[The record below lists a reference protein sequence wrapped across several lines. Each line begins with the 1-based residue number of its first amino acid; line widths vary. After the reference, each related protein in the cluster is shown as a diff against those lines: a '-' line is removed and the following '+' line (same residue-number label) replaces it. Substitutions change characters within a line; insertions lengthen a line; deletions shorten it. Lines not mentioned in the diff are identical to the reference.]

1 MKKFTLFVL
10 TMLSTSAFL
19 SYAKMEVVPLTKT
32 QDGHLAI
39 RASING
45 IDGKFL
51 LDTGATGTVIDI
63 NKLSVF
69 GITTVRD
76 KIDGVRIGDGENGT
90 IETFPVGIEQFSV
103 GQNQLNIKTI
113 YTNDTSGK
121 FADDIVGLIGHDA
134 IAELNALLDLKN
146 LALLIPDNQDD
157 IHTLLGDKSTANYQ
171 LIDLQKS
178 SMGFSFVEIE
188 LGKHK
193 MRLLVDS
200 GASET
205 VLDESILT
213 QLGFKLH
220 DHATAKTIIGQGI
233 EVPMKVL
240 SQEQIT
246 LGSVSILDD
255 FFVTDFTALMKAIN
269 QDQQRIFVGNLNSG

>member
-1 MKKFTLFVL
+1 
-10 TMLSTSAFL
+10 MLSTSAFL

-269 QDQQRIFVGNLNSG
+269 QDQQRIFVGNLNAG